1 MVLPSPPLRA
11 SAAPPS
17 QRRLGPL
24 QRAGLTGRLAAGRD
38 GGTTPPPGSF
48 HGLTRR
54 RSQKR
59 KGALRCQLFRGVPCG
74 ARSLPARG
82 GGGGGVDTAGRRP
95 CFRNDRSGA
104 RQLLLLLVGKRRTE
118 RAMPSG
124 QGGGGWFVR
133 RATPPRVAGSG
144 RRRASTGGR
153 IAVGSSPPRRRLPPR
168 ALLQR
173 PAHGPG
179 RVE

>member
-82 GGGGGVDTAGRRP
+82 GGGGGGGHRGTTALFPERSIRGKAAAAAASRQEKDGTSDAERAGGRRLV
-95 CFRNDRSGA
+95 CTA
-104 RQLLLLLVGKRRTE
+104 RYATARCRIGPE
-118 RAMPSG
+118 ASEH
-124 QGGGGWFVR
+124 GWSNR
-133 RATPPRVAGSG
+133 
-144 RRRASTGGR
+144 GR
-153 IAVGSSPPRRRLPPR
+153 I
-168 ALLQR
+168 
-173 PAHGPG
+173 
-179 RVE
+179 